1 MSWQQDTNYQLGY
14 YPDKMVS
21 LRDLGVAVPDQ
32 VTYQAASQY
41 YVRSDMSRVGDGF
54 SIITWVWDTIS
65 IPRLSKILAFL
76 QGNESAE
83 LYVQSDVRDGT
94 YAIPKLAFNIYK
106 ATMWK
111 PLLFGQ
117 EGSPIAK
124 TSLVY
129 QTVQLKFVNAVKES
143 LSMYYMVGYP

>member
-1 MSWQQDTNYQLGY
+1 MSWIDDTKYKLGY
-14 YPDKMVS
+14 YPNKMVT
-21 LRDLGVAVPDQ
+21 LRELNIAPPDQ
-32 VTYQAASQY
+32 VTFQAASQY
-41 YVRSDMSRVGDGF
+41 YVRSDMSRIGDGF

-76 QGNESAE
+76 GGKDSAE
-83 LYVQSDVRDGT
+83 LYVESDVRDGT
-94 YAIPKLAFNIYK
+94 YAIPKLAFKIYK

-117 EGSPIAK
+117 EGSPIVK

-129 QTVQLKFVNAVKES
+129 QTVQLKFVNAVEKI
-143 LSMYYMVGYP
+143 GYLI

>member
-1 MSWQQDTNYQLGY
+1 MSWYDDTKYKLGY
-14 YPDKMVS
+14 YQNKMVS
-21 LRDLGVAVPDQ
+21 LRELGIAPPDQ
-32 VTYQAASQY
+32 VTFQSASQY

-54 SIITWVWDTIS
+54 GIITWVWDTIS

-76 QGNESAE
+76 GGNESAE
-83 LYVQSDVRDGT
+83 LYVESDVRDGI

-117 EGSPIAK
+117 EGSPIVR

-129 QTVQLKFVNAVKES
+129 QTVQLKFVNIVKQI
-143 LSMYYMVGYP
+143 GYLI